1 MTCMT
6 DKLLDIARAPPIR
19 ASSFQ
24 INKRLYICGG
34 VRLSR
39 TKTEIYRSTFSS
51 IEYSGTMTQLVSMNQ
66 GRGNVSLSGIS
77 SRLISLGDLIFGSP
91 KVHNLKTCESYSV
104 AYNKWTE
111 LPPLNGARHM
121 PGSILLN
128 SMVAFCFYRA
138 VRFECALNSI

>member
-24 INKRLYICGG
+24 INRKLYICGG

-39 TKTEIYRSTFSS
+39 TGTEIYRSTFSS
-51 IEYSGTMTQLVSMNQ
+51 IEYSSTMTQLVSMNQ
-66 GRGNVSLSGIS
+66 GRGNIGIS
-77 SRLISLGDLIFGSP
+77 SRLISLGGLDLWEP
-91 KVHNLKTCESYSV
+91 KLHNLKTCESYSV

-128 SMVAFCFYRA
+128 SMVAFCFYGA